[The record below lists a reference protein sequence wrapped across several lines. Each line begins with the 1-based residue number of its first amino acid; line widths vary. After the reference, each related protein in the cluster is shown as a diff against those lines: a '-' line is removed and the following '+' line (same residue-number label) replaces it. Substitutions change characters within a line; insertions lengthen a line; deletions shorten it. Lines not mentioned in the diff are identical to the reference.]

1 MSIEIPFS
9 SNILKIIFFLKSH
22 PDVTQA
28 GIDALRTHGAGLS
41 SVRFICGTQDIHKT
55 LEKQIAQFHGRE
67 DSILYARQGSIDLV
81 TPYKH
86 LVYNTLR
93 PGQMSKVVIN

>member
-1 MSIEIPFS
+1 MK
-9 SNILKIIFFLKSH
+9 NNFLFKSH

-67 DSILYARQGSIDLV
+67 DSILYARQGSIDLDP
-81 TPYKH
+81 PYKH
-86 LVYNTLR
+86 LVYNTLY

>member
-1 MSIEIPFS
+1 MK
-9 SNILKIIFFLKSH
+9 NNFLFKSH

-67 DSILYARQGSIDLV
+67 DSILYARQGSIDLFP
-81 TPYKH
+81 PYNIPS
-86 LVYNTLR
+86 L
-93 PGQMSKVVIN
+93 